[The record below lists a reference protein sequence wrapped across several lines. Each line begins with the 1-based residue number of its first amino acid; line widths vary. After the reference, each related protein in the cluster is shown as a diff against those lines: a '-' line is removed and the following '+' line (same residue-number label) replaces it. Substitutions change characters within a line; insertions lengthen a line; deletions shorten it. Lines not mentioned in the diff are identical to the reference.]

1 MEFSRQ
7 EYWSGLPCPPPG
19 DLPNPGTKLRWPDA
33 NKILRERAY
42 PRETTESWLVEVN
55 PSYVGSVGPEEM
67 VQFSLRRNDMQSV
80 NREYVILGKAGC
92 HLKC

>member
-7 EYWSGLPCPPPG
+7 EYCSWLPFPPPEA
-19 DLPNPGTKLRWPDA
+19 LPNPGTKLRWPEA

-42 PRETTESWLVEVN
+42 PREITESWLVGVN
-55 PSYVGSVGPEEM
+55 LSYVGSMGPEEM
-67 VQFSLRRNDMQSV
+67 VQFSLRRNDTQSV